1 MIPHNKTISSK
12 NDHDSPSLSRTS
24 TRTNFNTF
32 FSCFFCLLGGFAGWR
47 WFDWAL
53 KRSLQLSR
61 ENAPFD
67 TECEIMA
74 RARLNM
80 APTDEVAD
88 VDVVVV
94 DGDIEEVHKEP

>member
-1 MIPHNKTISSK
+1 MTTTLLHFLARRQGQFS
-12 NDHDSPSLSRTS
+12 
-24 TRTNFNTF
+24 NTF

-47 WFDWAL
+47 WFDCAL
-53 KRSLQLSR
+53 KRSLRFSR

-74 RARLNM
+74 RARLNT
-80 APTDEVAD
+80 APTDEVVD

-94 DGDIEEVHKEP
+94 DGDIEEVDEEP